1 MTLLMAENGTPS
13 NTKKECSCV
22 WMQRQKNFQLSKS
35 RFIYFC
41 WWNDMNTTQ
50 LGAVLSIRV
59 ASCYGQ
65 SHYVL
70 FALAQN
76 LRVMP
81 KYKWVYNQ
89 RLMKRRPTVAN
100 QPSAASQPP
109 FFSLS
114 SPLHRD
120 YKSNAQW
127 ADLCLYKANQL
138 AETRQKEKQ
147 LEYSLQCASK

>member
-1 MTLLMAENGTPS
+1 MERRQTQKRNAVVF
-13 NTKKECSCV
+13 ECRGKRICNYPKV
-22 WMQRQKNFQLSKS
+22 DLY
-35 RFIYFC
+35 IYV
-41 WWNDMNTTQ
+41 DENTTQ

-120 YKSNAQW
+120 YKSNAQ
-127 ADLCLYKANQL
+127 
-138 AETRQKEKQ
+138 
-147 LEYSLQCASK
+147 

>member
-1 MTLLMAENGTPS
+1 MQLCLNAEAKEFAIIQKSIYIFMLMKIPRSWAQYCPSELL
-13 NTKKECSCV
+13 
-22 WMQRQKNFQLSKS
+22 
-35 RFIYFC
+35 
-41 WWNDMNTTQ
+41 
-50 LGAVLSIRV
+50 V

-120 YKSNAQW
+120 YKSNAQ
-127 ADLCLYKANQL
+127 
-138 AETRQKEKQ
+138 
-147 LEYSLQCASK
+147 